1 MEAWSAGK
9 LCPLCG
15 PLLYPDWPRCTC
27 SLVGCT
33 LIVLWFDVCS
43 QQHHSCTT
51 FNRPLRNKIILHATS
66 YTCCNLSES
75 SQPCNLIDLISTP
88 FHNCALNRTYTLPQ
102 SLRIYL
108 LFSVDTP
115 EQRLHYGIRSS
126 NHQTPT
132 SRQERIR
139 PSTDIKASR
148 KSTCATRGG

>member
-66 YTCCNLSES
+66 YTCWNLSES

-88 FHNCALNRTYTLPQ
+88 QLRVESNIHTSSVFTHLPLVLSRHPRTTP
-102 SLRIYL
+102 SLWHPKL
-108 LFSVDTP
+108 QP
-115 EQRLHYGIRSS
+115 PNS
-126 NHQTPT
+126 NLKTRTHQTQHRYQ
-132 SRQERIR
+132 SQSEINLRY
-139 PSTDIKASR
+139 
-148 KSTCATRGG
+148 